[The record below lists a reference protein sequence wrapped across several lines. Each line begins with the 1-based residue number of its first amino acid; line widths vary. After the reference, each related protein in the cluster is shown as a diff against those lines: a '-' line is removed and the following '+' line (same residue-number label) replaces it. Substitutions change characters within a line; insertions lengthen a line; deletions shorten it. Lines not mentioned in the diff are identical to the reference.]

1 MGKMNQ
7 QPPASPTIKQ
17 QVRRLLDCGSHLPE
31 QWRTL
36 PVRKAINAVF
46 PYLYST
52 DPQLKWGAVQ
62 ALGVLVARLADD
74 DLEAARNVVRRLIW
88 NLNDES
94 GGIGWGSAEAMGEI
108 LANHAVLRGEYL
120 QILLSYTREDGN
132 LLEHD
137 GLLSG
142 ALWGLGQVA
151 RASAELLS
159 GAAGYLA
166 LHLQSSSPM
175 VRAVTVR
182 LLGLLGDNGVRGQVQ
197 QLEND
202 VEEVM
207 LFEEGGLRTVRIG
220 ELAVE
225 VLERLNQ
232 RVGSLQSTD
241 ASATLQ

>member
-17 QVRRLLDCGSHLPE
+17 QVRRLLDRGSHLPE
-31 QWRTL
+31 RWRTL

-52 DPQLKWGAVQ
+52 DPHLKWGAVQ

-120 QILLSYTREDGN
+120 QILLAYTRKDGN

-166 LHLQSSSPM
+166 LHLQSNNAM

-182 LLGLLGDNGVRGQVQ
+182 LLGLLGDNGVRGQLQ

-202 VEEVM
+202 GEEVM
-207 LFEEGGLRTVRIG
+207 LFEEGGLRTVRIR
-220 ELAVE
+220 ELAAE
-225 VLERLNQ
+225 ALERLKQ
-232 RVGSLQSTD
+232 RVGLRQSTD
-241 ASATLQ
+241 AGPTLH